1 MALSPSDLEKL
12 KDVDVRLAALCRRVA
27 SYDIPFKVLTGHRNE
42 ADQNKAFAEGKSQ
55 KRWPDGEHNALPSKA
70 IDVVPIYVDITTKI
84 DWNDAYAVCRLAGF
98 FEATA
103 YAMGFR
109 VRLGMDWNGN
119 WRTAGKGDPK
129 ERFFDAYHI
138 EILD

>member
-1 MALSPSDLEKL
+1 
-12 KDVDVRLAALCRRVA
+12 
-27 SYDIPFKVLTGHRNE
+27 
-42 ADQNKAFAEGKSQ
+42 
-55 KRWPDGEHNALPSKA
+55 
-70 IDVVPIYVDITTKI
+70 VVPIYVDVTTKI

-103 YAMGFR
+103 MSMGFK